1 MSFIVPAQLYTVGVP
16 VEKVRGQNVL
26 FSCTADGIPMPIIVW
41 RKDGKLIIRNNK
53 RNIAQSSNSTGFR
66 SNTIPGVVQVTSILT
81 ITDLTGFDNGSYS
94 CRADNEANIGA
105 VLTTPY
111 QLTVVERK

>member
-1 MSFIVPAQLYTVGVP
+1 MS
-16 VEKVRGQNVL
+16 

-41 RKDGKLIIRNNK
+41 RKDGQLIIQNNK
-53 RNIAQSSNSTGFR
+53 KNMAQSSNSTGFR

-81 ITDLTGFDNGSYS
+81 ITDLTGSDNGSYS

-105 VLTTPY
+105 VLTIPY